1 VKNEPPDGEADS
13 NGNEHGHDDS
23 RPDDGTTRHMDY
35 SGVVIVHNGKLLRR
49 DIGMGGPKLL
59 WTHAVR
65 YVRRPHFLETSLA
78 CSSICSNLDWV
89 IPKSALAAR
98 ITRFGPHAS
107 TAHRRE
113 RCRPSGG
120 PKSGQVVPEA
130 VSTPNPVRLFRGT

>member
-1 VKNEPPDGEADS
+1 MESYFAEILVW
-13 NGNEHGHDDS
+13 
-23 RPDDGTTRHMDY
+23 
-35 SGVVIVHNGKLLRR
+35 GVRNYC
-49 DIGMGGPKLL
+49 GPMRSD
-59 WTHAVR
+59 TYDV
-65 YVRRPHFLETSLA
+65 PHFLETSLA
-78 CSSICSNLDWV
+78 CGSIRSNLDWV

-130 VSTPNPVRLFRGT
+130 VSTPNPVRLFRGA